1 MNAPLCSK
9 QTPNLPNPNCFRWH
23 SIIKPPD
30 FSLVTFLTS
39 LAQFLIFFSIAK
51 CDNLVSGIPPSLL
64 FKTINRD
71 QTDDEICA
79 ELAPQ
84 GVTHVKRFISKRNGQ
99 QINLPYYI

>member
-1 MNAPLCSK
+1 
-9 QTPNLPNPNCFRWH
+9 
-23 SIIKPPD
+23 
-30 FSLVTFLTS
+30 
-39 LAQFLIFFSIAK
+39 
-51 CDNLVSGIPPSLL
+51 VSGIPPSLF

-71 QTDDEICA
+71 LNISRGIIRYRDEDLDDLTDDEICA